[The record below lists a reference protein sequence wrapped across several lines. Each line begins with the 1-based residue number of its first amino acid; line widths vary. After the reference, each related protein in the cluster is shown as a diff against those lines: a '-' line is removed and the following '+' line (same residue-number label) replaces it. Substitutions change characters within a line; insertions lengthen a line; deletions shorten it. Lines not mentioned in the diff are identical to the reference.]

1 MTAHLNA
8 LPAIYSRQGGVG
20 TSGMLTLRDPQTMTT
35 DLHAEVG
42 WSRPRLELDRVQRP
56 ASGRRM
62 ASHRPGASR
71 ASGHLG
77 ERAHGAPARR
87 GGAVDPVEDKAHVAV
102 APLACDRP
110 SGGRQGRDLRLS
122 VPCPIRVQ
130 QGPLRARFRWS
141 GPGGATPSGAV
152 SSGSNPAESTGQRH
166 KIEHFDNLE
175 PNKRQA
181 CDLRQRGA
189 APTRCPIRAQIPLP
203 DPRLL
208 LLSGSS
214 HSRPPGPFGGGRPL
228 LLPLCCSDAATADTV
243 PWLATTCPR
252 QSCARP
258 GVARR
263 GDPWQR
269 HTPCTRRF
277 DQGR

>member
-130 QGPLRARFRWS
+130 TGAPWGRFRWS
-141 GPGGATPSGAV
+141 GPCGATPSGAV
-152 SSGSNPAESTGQRH
+152 SAYQS
-166 KIEHFDNLE
+166 
-175 PNKRQA
+175 
-181 CDLRQRGA
+181 
-189 APTRCPIRAQIPLP
+189 
-203 DPRLL
+203 
-208 LLSGSS
+208 LLSV
-214 HSRPPGPFGGGRPL
+214 
-228 LLPLCCSDAATADTV
+228 DAAIASRRTGDNSVLPPVTRY
-243 PWLATTCPR
+243 TCTPFR
-252 QSCARP
+252 AWSF
-258 GVARR
+258 VRR
-263 GDPWQR
+263 VL
-269 HTPCTRRF
+269 TPT
-277 DQGR
+277 